1 LCPSSVLIVHRV
13 AQYRLWQQADGGSQ
27 VAEPIVFISRFRL
40 RAGAADAFESAFG
53 VAIELIAETKPRTAS
68 YAAYV
73 DDARLQL
80 SVVHV
85 FPDAE
90 AMSSHF
96 IGSDQRTGSIA
107 DLAEPAGF
115 EVFGPAPAS
124 AVDQL
129 RREASEAGVELSVC
143 PRSLGGFLRAPA

>member
-1 LCPSSVLIVHRV
+1 
-13 AQYRLWQQADGGSQ
+13 

-40 RAGAADAFESAFG
+40 RAGGADVLASAFRQVVG
-53 VAIELIAETKPRTAS
+53 LIEETKPRTAGFS
-68 YAAYV
+68 AYV
-73 DDARLQL
+73 DDAQLQL

-96 IGSDQRTGSIA
+96 VGSDQRTGSFA
-107 DLAEPAGF
+107 ELAEPAGF
-115 EVFGPAPAS
+115 EVFGPAPTS

-129 RREASEAGVELSVC
+129 RREASEAGVKLSVF
-143 PRSLGGFLRAPA
+143 PQSLGGFLRAPA

>member
-1 LCPSSVLIVHRV
+1 M
-13 AQYRLWQQADGGSQ
+13 
-27 VAEPIVFISRFRL
+27 AEPIVFISRFRL
-40 RAGAADAFESAFG
+40 RAGGADEFASAFRQVVG
-53 VAIELIAETKPRTAS
+53 LIEETKPRTAGFS
-68 YAAYV
+68 TYV
-73 DDARLQL
+73 DDAQLQL
-80 SVVHV
+80 SIVHV

-96 IGSDQRTGSIA
+96 VGSDQRTGSMA

-115 EVFGPAPAS
+115 EVFGPAPTS

-129 RREASEAGVELSVC
+129 RRDASQAGVELSVF